1 MKISV
6 MTMLSAVITGTM
18 FGSVTAWLVISSD
31 PAKLVADP
39 PKQPPNKPFQL
50 PGISI
55 SVKDLQQDKVNPLI
69 RKSTD
74 EESNY
79 FIVIRPLNMKFY
91 AEVANDGK
99 ETHIILIAM
108 DDYPTFGL
116 KAGDRVDAKDLWP
129 KLHKFATT
137 GNRFQGPG

>member
-1 MKISV
+1 MKIS
-6 MTMLSAVITGTM
+6 MIGMLSAVFTGTVL
-18 FGSVTAWLVISSD
+18 GLATAWLVISSA
-31 PAKLVADP
+31 PADP

-91 AEVANDGK
+91 AEVGNDGK

-116 KAGDRVDAKDLWP
+116 KAGDKVDAKDLWP